1 MYRVDTEADDDD
13 GDKTDRS
20 AARIQHHFIIILAGW
35 KVVHREK
42 STAQLVRLHMSSP
55 TCISTV
61 RHLFTVITHHHSLQY
76 IRRTYEQK
84 SEKWRTIGRRCARS
98 NQSSLFHFF

>member
-13 GDKTDRS
+13 ETDRS

-42 STAQLVRLHMSSP
+42 STA
-55 TCISTV
+55 
-61 RHLFTVITHHHSLQY
+61 
-76 IRRTYEQK
+76 
-84 SEKWRTIGRRCARS
+84 AR
-98 NQSSLFHFF
+98 

>member
-1 MYRVDTEADDDD
+1 MYRVDTETDDDD
-13 GDKTDRS
+13 GDETDRS

-55 TCISTV
+55 MYNIDRSTPFSLLL
-61 RHLFTVITHHHSLQY
+61 HIITRFNIFEEHMNKKA
-76 IRRTYEQK
+76 RN
-84 SEKWRTIGRRCARS
+84 GR
-98 NQSSLFHFF
+98 Q